1 LTCNLCGDFQKN
13 RHYKDYPSLEIHF
26 AKSHYLCPYEQCKA
40 KCYVA
45 FQSESEVQ
53 VHLDLVHKKQDL
65 SKVNANSL
73 LSFGYDDDDERKKK
87 KQVEATKINDDE
99 GVDFGFY
106 FSTKYQMIHGGKR
119 RDQRPATR
127 GGRGRGRGERDEH
140 ADPETQTKEV

>member
-1 LTCNLCGDFQKN
+1 M
-13 RHYKDYPSLEIHF
+13 
-26 AKSHYLCPYEQCKA
+26 
-40 KCYVA
+40 
-45 FQSESEVQ
+45 
-53 VHLDLVHKKQDL
+53 HKKQDL